1 MSRIEMAD
9 VKDRIRRIA
18 QNTDGLILRLDN
30 LTNRIDMA
38 KRNENSELVE
48 YYERQFADV
57 SLEFMEGVE
66 TMIDDWYL
74 LKGIP
79 RPPAEEENLSPE
91 ILDEIHGT
99 LVDIVQERREE
110 KSLEDNVPQAAV
122 RTGVREVPET
132 TETVLAGKVQ
142 RSRNRV
148 DLTG

>member
-30 LTNRIDMA
+30 LTNRIDVA

-99 LVDIVQERREE
+99 MV
-110 KSLEDNVPQAAV
+110 
-122 RTGVREVPET
+122 
-132 TETVLAGKVQ
+132 
-142 RSRNRV
+142 
-148 DLTG
+148 

>member
-30 LTNRIDMA
+30 LTNRIDVA

-66 TMIDDWYL
+66 TMIDD
-74 LKGIP
+74 
-79 RPPAEEENLSPE
+79 
-91 ILDEIHGT
+91 
-99 LVDIVQERREE
+99 
-110 KSLEDNVPQAAV
+110 
-122 RTGVREVPET
+122 
-132 TETVLAGKVQ
+132 
-142 RSRNRV
+142 
-148 DLTG
+148 